1 MASNMNNKGIDAN
14 DPDKDLMGRKD
25 NADDSDAMNVDWMI
39 MSDFSTKIGAP
50 TQLSSNQ
57 SPPKAPTAAPTAR
70 PIVPPRATDDLEE
83 DLEDIEWLQSLGLD
97 EPVANYNKP
106 SKTVT
111 GNNLSAAPTQFNQF
125 NQSNANAESN
135 NIENIDWLIVSDL
148 TNRIEDAVPKAEFNR
163 SDSISQ
169 SLDAF
174 TNSAADSL
182 ADDFSFLDEPEL
194 TDFDSLGFDIAEDD
208 NEKASGDF
216 ANEFPSTEFSQS
228 ADLGDM
234 EFLGDLL
241 RESSGAADDL
251 SSDILNDLRDIEELD
266 TIGRSFIY
274 ENEGAT
280 DNSEISNDLLDSDNS
295 IDSLSDNLVDEQ
307 LDLQPDNS
315 IDSSIDNF
323 IDGSFAQD
331 EDFESLSSE
340 QALASPDLIDDWQAD
355 PMGADNDFAVPLEV
369 NPDVD
374 DAMWSD
380 SNSLLAEVGS
390 STDYADVFADDW
402 QPISDNIP
410 LDDGVWHSSESA
422 SDAALSD
429 TVINNAFDNP
439 FDSPFD
445 ESHDNPFEMES
456 GANDEAIAFAS
467 FDFQDS
473 LANSPSD
480 SSAEN
485 LSTDNL
491 NVADFAVE
499 TTSTVN
505 DLVETSEAAEF
516 SDRPDFENANF
527 EIDLE
532 QEIVQP
538 MLEADSFEY
547 YNENLEPANDLGLN
561 PDWQDNLEVDV
572 NLGADADWDNNW
584 QDNLEAN
591 ADLGADTDWQDNL
604 GSSEP
609 LDAQNY
615 WQENLE
621 VESVDWQNITE
632 LEQDLEQNLG
642 QELAQDWQPQDEFND
657 EFKQELND
665 WSYPPMP
672 EDMPLEAIAPDL
684 STVSDAA
691 EPEMQVPVDD
701 YQHDYLP
708 PQDLNLEVNFE
719 QEIDHNLESNFE
731 NILDED
737 FDLATFDEDSL
748 TKAPNAYTSNV
759 ATTLTPIHKEPN
771 TPLPSDDAELITNE
785 FDRDIQTE
793 IESIE
798 DVEFSR
804 NVNLNANTPDPI
816 DIIDISIPEPSPAFV
831 PPPPIPPVINS
842 FDPIEEEIANN
853 LLHDRQNSEANFIQD
868 ALNNDLLGDDLL
880 GDDLLGDDLLG
891 NDLLAGGMNHD
902 YLDNF
907 ELDNLDTQLSA
918 DYGFTPPAISTG
930 LNAPPPPPLMP
941 PAAIASMP
949 TPPPLMPPAAIAS
962 MPTPPPIATN
972 PSNFYE
978 EPSLSHTSA
987 TPLTP
992 PSLPPLPPRRNT
1004 ASNPSTMSLPNQ
1016 SRQPM
1021 ARNASAPDSFD
1032 SFHES
1037 SGRSANPRSARD
1049 IDSVEQGW
1057 SELLDA
1063 DTVLSGVLRSPIGGD
1078 TTGGQSSRLTSRP
1091 NPDTGAA
1098 RSPSPR
1104 QPNQRPPQERGRS
1117 QGKKPSTG
1125 LPNFDEMGL
1134 EIHDD
1139 NTDWSGLLDSG
1150 ELSDNITTISN
1161 ANTPK
1166 SSRRMPPRS
1175 DMTIGGE
1182 TKEIP
1187 RDRRPS
1193 TPKFNDST
1201 QARMGI
1207 PADPMDFNR
1216 FTEDNYDAY
1225 QPVVAPPA
1233 APQKP
1238 KMTMPS
1244 ISLESLWNDYL
1255 KYPVIGLGAIGGA
1268 FLLYG
1273 LVSRPIF
1280 DFGLRSGIFKDAKG
1294 MDFTKA
1300 DFTGAK
1306 LENVDFSEAILTNAK
1321 FHDANLV
1328 GANLQNAKLDG
1339 TDFKNAN
1346 MNGARLI
1353 NASVVWANFSN
1364 AQMNLVDFS
1373 GADITRSNFTG
1384 TKMNGASLKGTKIG
1398 AQGTDKATRLN
1409 PTVLLAW
1416 QIVNEP
1422 REGRNLNGQDLSA
1435 LNLSHSMLKRA
1446 NLTNAKLNFTDMT
1459 ETDLSGAN
1467 LSSAQVNGANWNGA
1481 KLNGINLTDVKFDKT
1496 KLPRTDE
1503 QTICPNNR
1511 PGPCKF

>member
-14 DPDKDLMGRKD
+14 DLDKDLVGRKD

-57 SPPKAPTAAPTAR
+57 SPPKATAAATTAK

-97 EPVANYNKP
+97 EPVESYNKP
-106 SKTVT
+106 SKSVT
-111 GNNLSAAPTQFNQF
+111 GNNLSAASTQFSQF
-125 NQSNANAESN
+125 NQSNANAEAN

-148 TNRIEDAVPKAEFNR
+148 TNRIEDSVPKTEFNR

-169 SLDAF
+169 SLDTF
-174 TNSAADSL
+174 TNSA

-194 TDFDSLGFDIAEDD
+194 TDFDSLGFDIAKDD
-208 NEKASGDF
+208 NEKTSGDF
-216 ANEFPSTEFSQS
+216 ANEFPSDEFSQS
-228 ADLGDM
+228 ADLSDM

-241 RESSGAADDL
+241 QESSGATDDL
-251 SSDILNDLRDIEELD
+251 SNDILNDLRDIEELD
-266 TIGRSFIY
+266 TIGRSFTY
-274 ENEGAT
+274 ENEGT
-280 DNSEISNDLLDSDNS
+280 SDNSEISDDLLEIDNS
-295 IDSLSDNLVDEQ
+295 VDSLTDNLVDEQ
-307 LDLQPDNS
+307 LDLQPNS
-315 IDSSIDNF
+315 FIDSS
-323 IDGSFAQD
+323 IDGSFAQ
-331 EDFESLSSE
+331 SE
-340 QALASPDLIDDWQAD
+340 QALASPDLIDDWQVD
-355 PMGADNDFAVPLEV
+355 PMVSENDFAVPLEV

-374 DAMWSD
+374 DAIWSD

-402 QPISDNIP
+402 QPLSDNVP

-439 FDSPFD
+439 FNSSFD
-445 ESHDNPFEMES
+445 ESLDNPFEMES
-456 GANDEAIAFAS
+456 GSDDEAIAFAN

-473 LANSPSD
+473 LANSPND
-480 SSAEN
+480 SSTEN

-491 NVADFAVE
+491 NDADFAVE
-499 TTSTVN
+499 TSSTVN

-532 QEIVQP
+532 QEIIQP

-547 YNENLEPANDLGLN
+547 YDEKLEPATDLGLN
-561 PDWQDNLEVDV
+561 LDWQDNLEADA
-572 NLGADADWDNNW
+572 NLGADADWGNNW
-584 QDNLEAN
+584 QDNLEADAN
-591 ADLGADTDWQDNL
+591 LGADADWQDNL

-609 LDAQNY
+609 LEDQDY

-621 VESVDWQNITE
+621 VESIDWQNITE

-642 QELAQDWQPQDEFND
+642 QELAQDWQPQDEFKD

-665 WSYPPMP
+665 WSYPPIP
-672 EDMPLEAIAPDL
+672 EDMPLEAIAPNV
-684 STVSDAA
+684 STLSDAA
-691 EPEMQVPVDD
+691 EPELQEPVDD

-708 PQDLNLEVNFE
+708 SQDLNLEANFE
-719 QEIDHNLESNFE
+719 QEIDRNLEIGLEGNLESNFE

-748 TKAPNAYTSNV
+748 TKAPSAYTSSV
-759 ATTLTPIHKEPN
+759 ATTLTPIHKELN
-771 TPLPSDDAELITNE
+771 TPLPADDVELIANE
-785 FDRDIQTE
+785 LDRDIQTK
-793 IESIE
+793 IEPIE

-804 NVNLNANTPDPI
+804 NVNLDAKTLDPI
-816 DIIDISIPEPSPAFV
+816 DIIDISVPEPSPAFV
-831 PPPPIPPVINS
+831 PPPPIPPVIDS

-853 LLHDRQNSEANFIQD
+853 LLRDRQNSEASFIQD
-868 ALNNDLLGDDLL
+868 ALNKDLLGDDLL
-880 GDDLLGDDLLG
+880 GDDLL
-891 NDLLAGGMNHD
+891 AGGMNHE

-930 LNAPPPPPLMP
+930 LNAPTPPPLMP
-941 PAAIASMP
+941 PAATASMP
-949 TPPPLMPPAAIAS
+949 TPPPLMPPTATAS
-962 MPTPPPIATN
+962 MPTPPPIAAN
-972 PSNFYE
+972 PPNFYE

-1004 ASNPSTMSLPNQ
+1004 ASNPSRMSLPTQ
-1016 SRQPM
+1016 SHQPK
-1021 ARNASAPDSFD
+1021 ARNAPAPDSFD

-1037 SGRSANPRSARD
+1037 SGRSANPRSAKD

-1078 TTGGQSSRLTSRP
+1078 TTGGQSSRSTPRP

-1104 QPNQRPPQERGRS
+1104 QPQRQPQERGRS

-1166 SSRRMPPRS
+1166 SSRPMPPRS

-1182 TKEIP
+1182 TREIP

-1225 QPVVAPPA
+1225 QPVTAPPA

-1238 KMTMPS
+1238 KMAMPS

-1273 LVSRPIF
+1273 LVNRPIF
-1280 DFGLRSGIFKDAKG
+1280 DFGLRLGVFKDAKG

-1306 LENVDFSEAILTNAK
+1306 LENVDFSEANLTNAK
-1321 FHDANLV
+1321 FHDANLA

-1398 AQGTDKATRLN
+1398 AQGTDKATRLS

-1467 LSSAQVNGANWNGA
+1467 LSGAQVNGANWNGA